1 MKYTVKQNGNT
12 SERILHKDGIQTVC
26 PFPQPFPMPSQDGKG
41 MVIMRVPCTTQCP
54 HAQLSDGKWEITCGA
69 VPVNFMI
76 EEEVLQAPEPE
87 VQSTASITPAANTD
101 EGAKIVK
108 F

>member
-1 MKYTVKQNGNT
+1 MKYTVKKNGNT

-54 HAQLSDGKWEITCGA
+54 HAEITNDGRWEITCGG
-69 VPVNFMI
+69 VVRGFVI

-87 VQSTASITPAANTD
+87 VSNPEESN
-101 EGAKIVK
+101 EGAKIVT